1 MTSGAESRAAGI
13 GCRELFDNHPRRGN
27 ICFAFEG
34 ESPLAAIIEIIHVSK
49 RLGNRQVLDD
59 VSLAVE
65 AGQILA
71 IVGPSGVGK
80 STLIKHIVGL
90 MKPDKGDVLVEGR
103 SVVKAKRKEL
113 DKIRESM
120 GLVFQ
125 GAALLNSLSVIE
137 NVELP
142 LVEHTRLPKE
152 KIRQIAEEKL
162 GLVHLEGFEDYM
174 PADLSGGMRKR
185 VGLARALVREPRI
198 VLYDEPTAGLDPIMS
213 NAIVDLAG
221 EMREKTGVT
230 SVIITHD
237 IHTVFRVA
245 DRAAMIFRGKFIAQ
259 GTVEEMR
266 NTDDPAVR
274 QFLEGNPTGPL
285 TDE

>member
-1 MTSGAESRAAGI
+1 
-13 GCRELFDNHPRRGN
+13 
-27 ICFAFEG
+27 
-34 ESPLAAIIEIIHVSK
+34 LAAVIEIVHVHK
-49 RLGNRQVLDD
+49 KLGTRQVLDD
-59 VSLAVE
+59 VSLSVE

-71 IVGPSGVGK
+71 VVGPSGVGK

-103 SVVKAKRKEL
+103 SVVKARRREL
-113 DKIRESM
+113 GRIRESI

-125 GAALLNSLSVIE
+125 GAALLNSLTVAE
-137 NVELP
+137 NVGLP
-142 LVEHTRLPKE
+142 LAEHTTLPRQR
-152 KIRQIAEEKL
+152 IREIAEEKL

-185 VGLARALVREPRI
+185 VGLARALVREPRVI
-198 VLYDEPTAGLDPIMS
+198 LYDEPTAGLDPIMA
-213 NAIVDLAG
+213 NATVDLAG
-221 EMREKTGVT
+221 EMREKTGAT
-230 SVIITHD
+230 SIIITHD

-245 DRAAMIFRGKFIAQ
+245 DRAAMLFRGKIIAD

-266 NTDDPAVR
+266 NTRDPAVR
-274 QFLEGNPTGPL
+274 QFLEGHTTGPL

>member
-1 MTSGAESRAAGI
+1 
-13 GCRELFDNHPRRGN
+13 
-27 ICFAFEG
+27 
-34 ESPLAAIIEIIHVSK
+34 LAAIIEIVHVSK
-49 RLGNRQVLDD
+49 KLGNRQVLDD
-59 VSLAVE
+59 VSLSVE

-80 STLIKHIVGL
+80 STLIKHMVGL

-125 GAALLNSLSVIE
+125 GAALLNSLTVAE
-137 NVELP
+137 NVALP
-142 LVEHTRLPKE
+142 LVEHTKLSKE
-152 KIRQIAEEKL
+152 KINELVEQKL

-174 PADLSGGMRKR
+174 PSDLSGGMRKR

-213 NAIVDLAG
+213 NTIVDLAG
-221 EMREKTGVT
+221 EMRQKTGVT

-259 GTVEEMR
+259 GTVEEMQ
-266 NTDDPAVR
+266 NTADPAVR
-274 QFLEGNPTGPL
+274 QFLEGNTSGPL
-285 TDE
+285 TDD